1 MRVLSVIAVL
11 IPTMATAGPERQVQA
26 LLNAWQVD
34 AAAKAV
40 EPLMQA
46 LPDLPAI
53 QAAAARVKF
62 HQQRYADAMDLMRRA
77 KAATGREPAM

>member
-1 MRVLSVIAVL
+1 MRIVIL
-11 IPTMATAGPERQVQA
+11 IALIVPVTASAGPERQVQA

-46 LPDLPAI
+46 L
-53 QAAAARVKF
+53 
-62 HQQRYADAMDLMRRA
+62 
-77 KAATGREPAM
+77 

>member
-1 MRVLSVIAVL
+1 MRWWLLMALSVSQVA
-11 IPTMATAGPERQVQA
+11 AAGPERQVQA

-40 EPLMQA
+40 EPLLEA

-53 QAAAARVKF
+53 QAAAAREVSPTALC
-62 HQQRYADAMDLMRRA
+62 RRNGSDAPRQSGDGA
-77 KAATGREPAM
+77 